1 MELHSAPR
9 LARAGA
15 AARDICLQYLERLP
29 LSSARRRALLARAAR
44 SVRSGRP
51 QAMASLHAALGATD
65 AAWDDPARASLE
77 ARLDLAAPGVSPLA
91 RPDARGH
98 PRLQSAPPIT
108 RTPMAPYDWP
118 PRFSPWTRRRGNS
131 AARPAGAWRQ
141 IAAARRTAL
150 LVLVL
155 VQTWLAVQAMKGV
168 LPYGGEQPLELVI
181 LALFAVLFG
190 WISAGFWTALA
201 GFVLLLRRRD
211 PFAIS
216 AGDLVRTPLPPD
228 ARTAIVMPI
237 CNENVARVYAG
248 LRATYE
254 SVRRTGELARFDFFV
269 LSDSDDPDV
278 RVAEIKG
285 WLALCR
291 AVDGFGRIFYRRRR
305 HRIKRKSGN
314 VADFCRRWGARY
326 RYMVVLDADS
336 VMGGEC
342 LTALVRLMEANP
354 DAGII
359 QTVPQ
364 ASGRET
370 LYARI
375 QQFAHRVYGPLF
387 AAGMHFWQLGES
399 HYWGHNAIIRLA
411 PFMRYCAI
419 GRLPRRGRFGG
430 EILSHDFVEAALMSR
445 AGYSVW
451 LAYDLPGSHEEL
463 PPNLID
469 ELGRDR
475 RWCQG
480 NVINAPFMFARG
492 ICGAH
497 RALFATG
504 VMAYLS
510 GLLWFLFLLAST
522 LLLAVH
528 QLVPP
533 TYFVAP
539 KQLFPLWPQWNTGYA
554 LTLFAATTM
563 LLFLPKLLGAALA
576 AWRGAALYGGTAR
589 LFASTL
595 IEMLFSMLL
604 APIRMLFHAHFIAT
618 ALFGWPARWKSPL
631 RGDAETTWA
640 EALRRHGVH
649 TLIGVVWAGA
659 VVWLSHRYVWW
670 LLPVLG
676 ALILSVPISV
686 LSSRVA
692 LGRALRRA
700 RLLLIPEESRPPPEL
715 RAARRAVRRSS
726 APATF
731 VDAVVDPLANALA
744 CAAAPARPAQHS
756 TVQRR
761 RVRLVNEAAA
771 LGPAR
776 LPAASRRRLLD
787 DAVALSNLHFEV
799 WASPAADGGWLAPT
813 AARTPEREPGAG
825 VEERARPA
833 AAARAAVAHAEA
845 AP

>member
-1 MELHSAPR
+1 MELRSAAG

-15 AARDICLQYLERLP
+15 AALDACLQYLERLP
-29 LSSARRRALLARAAR
+29 LAPERRRALLARAAEHAA
-44 SVRSGRP
+44 SGRP
-51 QAMASLHAALGATD
+51 QTVASLHAALGATD
-65 AAWDDPARASLE
+65 IPWDDPARASLA
-77 ARLDLAAPGVSPLA
+77 ARLGLAARGAPPLA
-91 RPDARGH
+91 RRDPRGH
-98 PRLQSAPPIT
+98 TRLETAPPLA
-108 RTPMAPYDWP
+108 RTPIAPYAWP
-118 PRFSPWTRRRGNS
+118 PRFSPWTPRRGNP
-131 AARPAGAWRQ
+131 APRPAGAWRQ
-141 IAAARRTAL
+141 VAAARRTAL
-150 LVLVL
+150 LALVL
-155 VQTWLAVQAMKGV
+155 VQTWLAVHAMKGV

-201 GFVLLLRRRD
+201 GFALLLRRHD
-211 PFAIS
+211 PHAIS
-216 AGDLVRTPLPPD
+216 AGGLARAPLPPG
-228 ARTAIVMPI
+228 ARTAVVMPI

-254 SVRRTGELARFDFFV
+254 SVRRTGELAHFDFFV
-269 LSDSDDPDV
+269 LSDSDEPDA

-336 VMGGEC
+336 VMSGEC

-359 QTVPQ
+359 QTVPH

-370 LYARI
+370 LYARL

-430 EILSHDFVEAALMSR
+430 EILSHDFVEAALMGR

-469 ELGRDR
+469 ELTRDR

-480 NVINAPFMFARG
+480 NVINAPFVFARG

-533 TYFVAP
+533 TYFTAP
-539 KQLFPLWPQWNTGYA
+539 KQLFPLWPQWDTGYA
-554 LTLFAATTM
+554 LTLFAATT
-563 LLFLPKLLGAALA
+563 LVLFLPKLLGAALA
-576 AWRGAALYGGTAR
+576 AWRGAAAYGGPAR
-589 LFASTL
+589 LLASTL
-595 IEMLFSMLL
+595 IELLFSMLL
-604 APIRMLFHAHFIAT
+604 APIRMLFHAHFVAT

-649 TLIGVVWAGA
+649 TLIGVAWAGV
-659 VVWLSHRYVWW
+659 VVWLSNDYVWW
-670 LLPVLG
+670 LLPVVG
-676 ALILSVPISV
+676 ALVLSVPISV

-700 RLLLIPEESRPPPEL
+700 RLLLIPEESRPPREL
-715 RAARRAVRRSS
+715 RAARRAFTRSA
-726 APATF
+726 APAAF
-731 VDAVVDPLANALA
+731 VDAVADPLANALA
-744 CAAAPARPAQHS
+744 CAAAPARPARRAA
-756 TVQRR
+756 VQRER
-761 RVRLVNEAAA
+761 MQLVNEAAA
-771 LGPAR
+771 LGPGR
-776 LPAASRRRLLD
+776 LPDACKRRLLD
-787 DAVALSNLHFEV
+787 DAAALSNLHFEV
-799 WASPAADGGWLAPT
+799 WASPAADRAWFAP
-813 AARTPEREPGAG
+813 AAASVAPGRPPPPSAHERA
-825 VEERARPA
+825 RRAAAAARPA
-833 AAARAAVAHAEA
+833 AA
-845 AP
+845 PSG